1 MKPFRFVISVWN
13 GTICGFPSE
22 AIQEGRLYAFAESDK
37 LDLDYFQSE
46 MEAFLNDPKKWE
58 PNMDE
63 ESFPKE
69 SKYMAFCVTDT
80 DPVNGGDQIPICWWN
95 YNANTWDFS
104 TKNI

>member
-37 LDLDYFQSE
+37 LDLDYFYDR
-46 MEAFLNDPKKWE
+46 MIIFLDDSKNWE
-58 PNMDE
+58 PHMDE